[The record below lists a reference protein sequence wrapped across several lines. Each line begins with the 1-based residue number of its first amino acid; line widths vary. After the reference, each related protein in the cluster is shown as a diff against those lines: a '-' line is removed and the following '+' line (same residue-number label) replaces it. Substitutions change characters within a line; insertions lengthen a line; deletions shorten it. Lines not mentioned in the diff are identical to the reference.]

1 MKCTRGARRPGI
13 VFDVCPGS
21 CYHLAMVL
29 GMIHEARLSMLGFLV
44 AVACF
49 GLAACGA
56 PATSSSLGPR
66 PTTLART
73 PTPQPATDEEAIRQ
87 LILLEG
93 QGVVSQDIG
102 GLMNL
107 WSSEAVVADAKHT
120 PDNPNDDARWR
131 GRDAIRERY
140 VVLVFPGNPSLV
152 SPTDVKIVIDGDKA
166 TATST
171 TQIGAETSPGGDR
184 WDFVKRDGRWWITG
198 LTYNLEPK

>member
-1 MKCTRGARRPGI
+1 
-13 VFDVCPGS
+13 
-21 CYHLAMVL
+21 MVV
-29 GMIHEARLSMLGFLV
+29 FLV

-56 PATSSSLGPR
+56 PATSPSLGSQPATLGPR
-66 PTTLART
+66 PMALALT
-73 PTPQPATDEEAIRQ
+73 PTPQPATAEEAIRQ

-93 QGVVSQDIG
+93 QGVVGQDIG

-107 WSSEAVVADAKHT
+107 WSPEAVVADAKHT
-120 PDNPNDDARWR
+120 PDNLNDDARWR

-140 VVLVFPGNPSLV
+140 VVLVFPGNPSLISPADV
-152 SPTDVKIVIDGDKA
+152 SIVIDGDKA

-171 TQIGAETSPGGDR
+171 TRIGAETSPGGDR
-184 WDFVKRDGRWWITG
+184 WDFVRRDGRWWITG